1 MATTIS
7 AKQQFI
13 HPFVKIM
20 DTFSLAL
27 VSSGLAEND
36 ILVSLLLVSKYLELI
51 EWSSK
56 IGTLR
61 SLKFVLYKLIQLSV
75 LKLRL
80 FRLFFF
86 PWSLSTYIT
95 FLIKHQHS
103 RSLAKDRT

>member
-27 VSSGLAEND
+27 VSLRLADND
-36 ILVSLLLVSKYLELI
+36 ILVSLLLVLKYLELI
-51 EWSSK
+51 EWSST

-80 FRLFFF
+80 FRLFF
-86 PWSLSTYIT
+86 SLGPLVLILH
-95 FLIKHQHS
+95 FL
-103 RSLAKDRT
+103 